1 MSLCGAPVSDQHST
15 SATTNAPIP
24 GVEAAAWPCLALNK
38 TNKPNVSLVVSV
50 RGSQCRGRRLH
61 HRRVEIAPNATT
73 IPLATKKTFLHCY
86 RYAAMLDTDTGA
98 EHRNSF
104 YAPTS
109 AGADSWGE
117 AGRHNGES
125 VPVG

>member
-1 MSLCGAPVSDQHST
+1 MPTCMSSLAAAMSLCGAPVSDQHST

-73 IPLATKKTFLHCY
+73 IPLATKKNISPLLSLCRDARH
-86 RYAAMLDTDTGA
+86 RYWRRAPKFVLRTD
-98 EHRNSF
+98 
-104 YAPTS
+104 
-109 AGADSWGE
+109 
-117 AGRHNGES
+117 
-125 VPVG
+125 